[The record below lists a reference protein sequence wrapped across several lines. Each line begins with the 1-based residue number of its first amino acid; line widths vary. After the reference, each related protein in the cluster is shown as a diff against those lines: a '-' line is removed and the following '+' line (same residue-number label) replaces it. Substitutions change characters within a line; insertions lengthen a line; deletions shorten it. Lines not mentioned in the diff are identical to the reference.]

1 MAIQTSP
8 ARELLGGGTSILLA
22 AALWGTTGTAQ
33 SVILDSAGPFSIG
46 AARIVI
52 GGLLLLV
59 LASFVE
65 RGASV
70 RRLLSSSRADRR
82 RIRLLIALGAVSVAV
97 YQTTFFASVATTGV
111 AVGTVVTIGSGP
123 AFAGLLATAL
133 GRRPSSRWL
142 LATAG
147 AVVGCAALISDGE
160 SAGVVPLG
168 IGLALV
174 AGFGYASYATIA
186 GFLIN
191 NGDGDLAVIAALFAG
206 AGLLLMPGLVATTPG
221 WLLSP
226 VGLTVALYLGA
237 VTTTLGYV
245 LYARGL
251 RTTSVPTAT
260 TLTMAEPV
268 VAALLGLI
276 VLNEHLGAVAL
287 TGLGLIGVSLLL
299 LVPRRKAPPQA
310 AIKH

>member
-1 MAIQTSP
+1 MAIHTS
-8 ARELLGGGTSILLA
+8 RTRGLLDGGTSILLA

-33 SVILDSAGPFSIG
+33 SVILDTAGPYSIG

-59 LASFVE
+59 LASFIE
-65 RGASV
+65 RGAAI
-70 RRLLSSSRADRR
+70 RRLLAASRADRR
-82 RIRLLIALGAVSVAV
+82 RVRLLISLGAISVAV
-97 YQTTFFASVATTGV
+97 YQTTFFASVASTGV

-133 GRRPSSRWL
+133 GKRPSSRWL
-142 LATAG
+142 VATAA
-147 AVVGCAALISDGE
+147 AVVGCAALVSGGE
-160 SAGVVPLG
+160 AAGVVPVG
-168 IGLALV
+168 IVLALV

-191 NGDGDLAVIAALFAG
+191 NGDDDLAVIASLFAG
-206 AGLLLMPGLVATTPG
+206 AGFLLLPGLIVTTPE
-221 WLLSP
+221 WLLTP
-226 VGLTVALYLGA
+226 AGLTVALYLGA

-268 VAALLGLI
+268 IAALLGLI
-276 VLNEHLGAVAL
+276 VLNERLGTVAL
-287 TGLGLIGVSLLL
+287 AGLGLIGISLLL
-299 LVPRRKAPPQA
+299 LVPRRKARSPA
-310 AIKH
+310 AV

>member
-1 MAIQTSP
+1 MAIHISA
-8 ARELLGGGTSILLA
+8 ARELPGGGTSILLA

-33 SVILDSAGPFSIG
+33 SVILDTAGPFSIG

-65 RGASV
+65 RGTSL
-70 RRLLSSSRADRR
+70 RRLLAASRPDRR
-82 RIRLLIALGAVSVAV
+82 RVRLLIALGALSVAV
-97 YQTTFFASVATTGV
+97 YQITFFASVATTGV

-133 GRRPSSRWL
+133 GKRPSSRWL

-147 AVVGCAALISDGE
+147 AVVGCAALVSGGE
-160 SAGVVPLG
+160 AAGVVPVG
-168 IGLALV
+168 IVLALV

-191 NGDGDLAVIAALFAG
+191 NGDDDLAVIASLFAE
-206 AGLLLMPGLVATTPG
+206 AGLLLLPGLIVTTPG

-226 VGLTVALYLGA
+226 QGLTVALYLGA

-276 VLNEHLGAVAL
+276 VLNERLSAVAL
-287 TGLGLIGVSLLL
+287 AGLGLIGISLLL
-299 LVPRRKAPPQA
+299 LVPRRKARSA
-310 AIKH
+310 APAER